1 LASDGW
7 RVERAMGIETIAPD
21 VSSFLESVGCPH
33 RRIDS
38 RCVRFLCEKCSHG
51 SQCKRIP
58 PLGQSDGCFAQTA
71 SIGELPCATEFLGLI
86 AIETAC
92 FRWLRVVGGH
102 LLFARVL

>member
-1 LASDGW
+1 
-7 RVERAMGIETIAPD
+7 MGIETIAPD

-86 AIETAC
+86 AIGNSVFPMATC
-92 FRWLRVVGGH
+92 GRWPPALR
-102 LLFARVL
+102 ARIVKGAARRAA